1 MDSEANHTW
10 RQQAESGR
18 SVRLGQTG
26 SPLVSIIVPAY
37 DVTDFIGDAL
47 NSVLAQTFT
56 DYEIIVVNDGSPDSE
71 ALERAL
77 APYMSR
83 IRYIKQE
90 NRGVSGARNT
100 GITAARGSLLAFLD
114 GDDTWLP
121 NYLEVQVARIQADR
135 SIDVLYPNVLLFGG
149 STDGGEEFMTACP
162 STGEVTF
169 ERLLL
174 QKCNVSN
181 CSIARRETIV
191 RAGLFDESLRSVEDF
206 DLWLR
211 VIKQGGRIAYHRDV
225 LARYRRRPGSLT
237 ADPIWLSRHI
247 LQVLDKVKST
257 MELTTSERAAVDAQY
272 QHFHALLRLHEG
284 KRAFFTGDTAG
295 AIVKLT
301 EANRFFRNRKTA
313 FTVMMLRIAPRLLL
327 RAYDLR
333 DRLYF
338 RMITKY

>member
-1 MDSEANHTW
+1 MKPSHG
-10 RQQAESGR
+10 GR
-18 SVRLGQTG
+18 LNVDGVVLDQTA

-37 DVTDFIGDAL
+37 DVTEFIGEAL
-47 NSVLAQTFT
+47 DSVLAQTFS
-56 DYEIIVVNDGSPDSE
+56 DYEIIVVNDGSPDSA

-77 APYMSR
+77 GPYMSR
-83 IRYIKQE
+83 IVYLKQE
-90 NRGVSGARNT
+90 NRGVSAARNT
-100 GITAARGSLLAFLD
+100 GIGVARGSLLAFLD

-121 NYLEVQVARIQADR
+121 NYLEVQVARIQADPT
-135 SIDVLYPNVLLFGG
+135 IDVLYPNVIMFGEP
-149 STDGGEEFMTACP
+149 SEDGEEFMTICP
-162 STGEVTF
+162 SSGDVTF

-174 QKCNVSN
+174 QECNVSN
-181 CSIARRETIV
+181 CSIARRETII

-237 ADPIWLSRHI
+237 ADPIWLSQHI
-247 LQVLDKVKST
+247 LQVLEKIKQT
-257 MELTTSERAAVDAQY
+257 MELTSSERATLDAQY
-272 QHFHALLRLHEG
+272 RHFHALLRLHEG
-284 KRAFFTGDTAG
+284 KRAFFSGDTAA
-295 AIVKLT
+295 AIDGLT
-301 EANRFFRNRKTA
+301 EANQFFRNRKTA
-313 FTVMMLRIAPRLLL
+313 FTLMMLRIAPRLLL